1 MEIIKK
7 HFVEHTDSRGKL
19 IAIEA
24 EKDVPF
30 QIQRVYY
37 IYDTKDGAPRGFH
50 AHKELQQ
57 YLVCM
62 HGRCKVLLDD
72 GEERVV
78 IELNDPSEGLY
89 IGPSTWREMY
99 DFSPDAVLVV
109 FASMRY
115 DESDYIRDYDDFLQ
129 SVQRKGK
136 AQI

>member
-1 MEIIKK
+1 MEVVKK
-7 HFVEHTDSRGKL
+7 HFLKHEDTRGKL

-50 AHKELQQ
+50 AHKALQQ

-62 HGRCKVLLDD
+62 HGSCKILLDD
-72 GEERVV
+72 GAERTMV
-78 IELNDPSEGLY
+78 ELSDPSEGLY

-99 DFSPDAVLVV
+99 DFSSDAVLVV
-109 FASMRY
+109 FASMQY
-115 DESDYIRDYDDFLQ
+115 DESDYIRDYNEFLQ
-129 SVQRKGK
+129 FVERKEK
-136 AQI
+136 A